1 MKKLFV
7 LIALLLSFSS
17 MATHLA
23 GGDIQYRYIG
33 DSTGI
38 ARHYKVILRVYRDV
52 SGTTLATT
60 DQVTVSSGCYADINV
75 SMNLVPGSGIISP
88 TLFDCVNPGPTT
100 KTLEVYMYVGYV
112 ILPGN
117 CSTFR
122 FWYENCCR
130 PGNINNIFASNGAV
144 GSDGF
149 FFDALLDNAS
159 FGQNSSP
166 IFVSEPVRAFCVG
179 NPFSWKQ
186 TAIEENGDSVV
197 YSLINCRENVY
208 PNQTNIPFDPGYSAT
223 QPVTSTYFNLNPA
236 TGLISFLP
244 TQNEIDV
251 LSVLVEEY
259 RFDSLYQVWYKVGSA
274 SRDMMISI
282 SPNCNAAATSGV
294 QYDPLSYPI
303 DTITGLPYVNVN
315 CGDSAFTLKFHINL
329 DGTSINGIDF
339 RMTNTNNNQPQAI
352 QNIYSGLNIDLETD
366 SVRIVMLYPFNQ
378 AGDYY
383 LYSKKG
389 NDGNTLINKCGIP
402 MAEFD
407 TILVKVGPCP
417 PPPPPPPPGEFE
429 LPEDRYGPEPRPN
442 IIPRPVIIPNVVTPN
457 NDNKNDLFVIKN
469 LMEWDNR
476 SIIILNRWGK
486 TVYQNSDYKNDWDGD
501 KVADGVYFGVLNI
514 SEGNLNK
521 QYTFTVTVLR

>member
-1 MKKLFV
+1 MKKILVF
-7 LIALLLSFSS
+7 IALLLSFSS
-17 MATHLA
+17 IASHLA

-38 ARHYKVILRVYRDV
+38 TRHYKVILRVYRDV
-52 SGTTLATT
+52 SGIGMPTT
-60 DQVTVSSGCYADINV
+60 DQVTVSSGCYANINV
-75 SMNLVPGSGIISP
+75 PMNLVPGSGVTSP

-117 CSTFR
+117 CPTFR

-130 PGNINNIFASNGAV
+130 PGNINNIFASNGTI
-144 GSDGF
+144 GNDGF

-166 IFVSEPVRAFCVG
+166 VFVSEPVRAFCVG
-179 NPFSWKQ
+179 NPFNWKQ
-186 TAIEENGDSVV
+186 TAIEEDGDSVV
-197 YSLINCRENVY
+197 YSLINCRENAY
-208 PNQTNIPFDPGYSAT
+208 PNQTNIPFDAGWSAT
-223 QPVTSTYFNLNPA
+223 QPVTSAYFNLNPA

-294 QYDPLSYPI
+294 QYDPLFYPT
-303 DTITGLPYVNVN
+303 DPITGFPYVEVA
-315 CGDSAFTLKFHINL
+315 CGDSAFTLKFHIKL
-329 DGTSINGIDF
+329 DGTSINDVDF
-339 RMTNTNNNQPQAI
+339 RMTNSNTNQPKAI
-352 QNIYSGLNIDLETD
+352 KKLYSGLDANFETD
-366 SVRIVMLYPFNQ
+366 SVRVVMFTQFNQ

-402 MAEFD
+402 MDEFD
-407 TILVKVGPCP
+407 TILVRVSPCP
-417 PPPPPPPPGEFE
+417 PPPPPPPIGPIDDIRNGEQ
-429 LPEDRYGPEPRPN
+429 PEPLPG
-442 IIPRPVIIPNVVTPN
+442 PKPVVIPNVVTPN

-469 LMEWDNR
+469 LMDWGNR
-476 SIIILNRWGK
+476 SITIMNRWGQV
-486 TVYQNSDYKNDWDGD
+486 VYQNPDYKNDWDGG
-501 KVADGVYFGVLNI
+501 KVADGVYFGILNI
-514 SEGNLNK
+514 SDGDLTE
-521 QYTFTVTVLR
+521 QHTFNVTILR

>member
-1 MKKLFV
+1 MKKILVF
-7 LIALLLSFSS
+7 IALLLSFSS
-17 MATHLA
+17 VATHLA

-38 ARHYKVILRVYRDV
+38 TRHYKVILRVYRDV
-52 SGTTLATT
+52 SGIGMPANET
-60 DQVTVSSGCYADINV
+60 VTVSSGCYANINV
-75 SMNLVPGSGIISP
+75 PMNLVPGSGVTSP

-117 CSTFR
+117 CPTFR
-122 FWYENCCR
+122 FWYSNCCR
-130 PGNINNIFASNGAV
+130 PGNINNIFASNGAI
-144 GSDGF
+144 GNDGF

-166 IFVSEPVRAFCVG
+166 VFVSEPVRAFCVG
-179 NPFSWKQ
+179 NPFNWKQ
-186 TAIEENGDSVV
+186 TTIEEDGDSVV
-197 YSLINCRENVY
+197 YSLINCRENAF
-208 PNQTNIPFDPGYSAT
+208 PNQTNIPFDAGWSAQ
-223 QPVTSTYFNLNPA
+223 QPVTSVYFNLDPA

-259 RFDSLYQVWYKVGSA
+259 RFDSLYQIWYKVGSA

-282 SPNCNAAATSGV
+282 SPSCNASAVSGV

-303 DTITGLPYVNVN
+303 DTITGLPYVEVN
-315 CGDSAFTLKFHINL
+315 CNDSAFTLKFHIKL
-329 DGTSINGIDF
+329 DGTSINDLDF
-339 RMTNTNNNQPQAI
+339 RVTNTNTNQPKSI
-352 QNIYSGLNIDLETD
+352 QTIYSGLDVNLETD
-366 SVRIVMLYPFNQ
+366 SVRIVMANPFTQ
-378 AGDYY
+378 SGDYY

-389 NDGNTLINKCGIP
+389 NDGNTLVNKCGIP

-407 TILVKVGPCP
+407 TILVRVGPCP
-417 PPPPPPPPGEFE
+417 PPPPPGVFE
-429 LPEDRYGPEPRPN
+429 LPEDRWGPE
-442 IIPRPVIIPNVVTPN
+442 IPPVSPLQPVIIPNVLTPN

-476 SIIILNRWGK
+476 SITIMNRWGQV
-486 TVYQNSDYKNDWDGD
+486 VYQNPDYKNDWDGG
-501 KVADGVYFGVLNI
+501 KVADGVYFGILNI
-514 SEGNLNK
+514 SDGILYK
-521 QYTFTVTVLR
+521 QHSFKVTILR

>member
-1 MKKLFV
+1 MKKLYV
-7 LIALLLSFSS
+7 ILALLMSFISTAS
-17 MATHLA
+17 HLA

-38 ARHYKVILRVYRDV
+38 PRHYKVILRVYRDV
-52 SGTTLATT
+52 AGIVMQPT

-75 SMNLVPGSGIISP
+75 PMSLVPGSGVVAP
-88 TLFDCVNPGPTT
+88 TLFDCVVPGPTN
-100 KTLEVYMYVGYV
+100 KTLEVYMYTGYV

-130 PGNINNIFASNGAV
+130 PGNVTNIFASNGAL
-144 GSDGF
+144 GLDGF
-149 FFDALLDNAS
+149 FFDALLDNATS
-159 FGQNSSP
+159 GQNSSP
-166 IFVSEPVRAFCVG
+166 VFVSEPVRAFCVG
-179 NPFSWKQ
+179 NPFTWKQ
-186 TAIEENGDSVV
+186 TTIEEDGDSVI
-197 YSLINCRENVY
+197 YSLINCRENAY

-259 RFDSLYQVWYKVGSA
+259 RYDSLYQIWYKVGSA

-282 SPNCNAAATSGV
+282 SPNCNAIATQGV
-294 QYDPLSYPI
+294 QYNPTLYPI
-303 DTITGLPYVNVN
+303 DTITGLPYIEVN
-315 CGDSAFTLKFHINL
+315 CGDSAFTVKFHIKL
-329 DGTSINGIDF
+329 DGTSINDVDF
-339 RMTNTNNNQPQAI
+339 RMTNTNTGQPQAI
-352 QNIYSGLNIDLETD
+352 KKLYSGLDVNYETD
-366 SVRIVMLYPFNQ
+366 SVRVVMLYQFNQ

-407 TILVKVGPCP
+407 TILVRVGPCP
-417 PPPPPPPPGEFE
+417 PPPPPGDLE
-429 LPEDRYGPEPRPN
+429 LPEDRYGPEPE
-442 IIPRPVIIPNVVTPN
+442 PRPRDPLPIVIPNVLTPN
-457 NDNKNDLFVIKN
+457 RDNKNDLFIIKN
-469 LMEWDNR
+469 LMDWDNR
-476 SIIILNRWGK
+476 EMIILNRWGK
-486 TVYQNSDYKNDWDGD
+486 VIYTNPDYKNDWDGGNSP
-501 KVADGVYFGVLNI
+501 DGVYFGVLNI
-514 SEGNLNK
+514 LDGKLQEQHS
-521 QYTFTVTVLR
+521 FTVTILHN